1 MLREIHW
8 RRRESVLQEENFK
21 KIIKTSQQYSVTT
34 SLHGLASEFDGLK
47 IKSPVFAF
55 WTTSDFKTRT
65 SPKNPI
71 KY

>member
-47 IKSPVFAF
+47 IKSPVFVF
-55 WTTSDFKTRT
+55 
-65 SPKNPI
+65 
-71 KY
+71 